1 MEGHHISQVRSDR
14 DGAPVLYKERV
25 TSVLKSCQFLPFAWV
40 LAVTVAGCSREPT
53 APEASR
59 EVSEASQVERA
70 SILLIT
76 LDTTRADRLGI
87 ETRQVDTPQ
96 LEALTARG
104 LYFTQAYST
113 TPTTLPSHTSMLTG
127 LYPTEHGIRENGR
140 RVSTE
145 LDLLPALLKDRGY
158 TTAAFVSGFPL
169 SGQFGL
175 ARGFDIYDDDFGA
188 ERTERTATETTDLA
202 MTFLKEE
209 TGTLFLWVHFFDP
222 HDPYEPPEPFRSQYP
237 DDPYAGEIA
246 YMDQEVGRL
255 IAAFEARFE
264 GRPRKVI
271 VIGDHGE
278 GLGDHGEELHGN
290 LLYQGAMRVPLIV
303 AGTDIVPGATDKA
316 VSVKQVFSTVLGWAG
331 GEKSGGL
338 LGEVEE
344 PVLAEA
350 LKPYLQY
357 GWQPQFMAIQ
367 DGIKVIRSGETEIYD
382 VRADPE
388 ETQNLAGQIEVSP
401 ELREAISTYSV
412 KALAAEDS
420 GQGELSQEA
429 REKLASLGYF
439 GSSSR
444 PTLRENA
451 PNPKDM
457 VHLYR
462 DLDVGAGYFI
472 RQEYEEAI
480 PVFSRISESDPGNF
494 MAALRLAVA
503 YSAVGNGKKAEETF
517 ERARA
522 IDPSSVDLRHYQ
534 AMHYLRSRQWEQ
546 AQPLFESV
554 LAETPDRLPA
564 LKGLTQIY
572 TRQGRIEDATR
583 LLEQIVQIMDSPG
596 LELARLGELRMAQ
609 GDTAGAIRAFEK
621 AREILG
627 KEFTFHLDLGV
638 LYLANR
644 QLTDSASSLDKVSTM
659 HPAYPMALFKRAQVS
674 VLLNEP
680 DRQQRVRQAWTMAD
694 ETTRP
699 LIEQEQLF
707 RDISFR

>member
-1 MEGHHISQVRSDR
+1 MRDSD
-14 DGAPVLYKERV
+14 AEK
-25 TSVLKSCQFLPFAWV
+25 
-40 LAVTVAGCSREPT
+40 
-53 APEASR
+53 
-59 EVSEASQVERA
+59 A

-76 LDTTRADRLGI
+76 LDTTRADRLGV

-140 RVSTE
+140 RVSE
-145 LDLLPALLKDRGY
+145 KVDLLPVLLKDRGY

-169 SGQFGL
+169 AAQFGL
-175 ARGFDIYDDDFGA
+175 ARGFDFYDDDFGPDRA
-188 ERTERTATETTDLA
+188 ERTATETTDLA
-202 MTFLKEE
+202 LVFLNEG
-209 TGTLFLWVHFFDP
+209 TGTLFLWVHYFDP
-222 HDPYEPPEPFRSQYP
+222 HDPYEPPEPFRTQYP
-237 DDPYAGEIA
+237 DDPYSGEIA
-246 YMDQEVGRL
+246 YMDQQVGRL
-255 IAAFEARFE
+255 VAAFEERFD
-264 GRPRKVI
+264 GQPRRI
-271 VIGDHGE
+271 VVVGDHGE
-278 GLGDHGEELHGN
+278 ALGDHGEALHGN
-290 LLYQGAMRVPLIV
+290 LLYQGAMRVPLII
-303 AGTDIVPGATDKA
+303 AGSDIGPGVVDQA
-316 VSVKQVFSTVLGWAG
+316 VSVRQVFATLLGWAG
-331 GEKSGGL
+331 GDQPGGL
-338 LGEVEE
+338 LDESRK

-357 GWQPQFMAIQ
+357 GWQPQFMAVQ

-382 VRADPE
+382 VVADPE
-388 ETQNLAGQIEVSP
+388 ETQNLAGQTELSP
-401 ELREAISTYSV
+401 ELREAITTYST
-412 KALAAEDS
+412 KALAEEAAS
-420 GQGELSQEA
+420 QAELSQEA

-444 PTLRENA
+444 PALRADA

-457 VHLYR
+457 VHLYG
-462 DLDVGAGYFI
+462 DLDVGAGHFI

-480 PVFSRISESDPGNF
+480 PVFARLSEADPDNF
-494 MAALRLAVA
+494 MVALRLAVA
-503 YSAVGNGKKAEETF
+503 YSAAGDPQKAEVAF
-517 ERARA
+517 ERAKA

-534 AMHYLRSRQWEQ
+534 AMHYLRSRQWDK

-554 LAETPDRLPA
+554 LAESPNRLPA

-572 TRQGRIEDATR
+572 TSQRRLEDATR

-596 LELARLGELRMAQ
+596 PELARLGELRMAQ

-621 AREILG
+621 SREILG
-627 KEFTFHLDLGV
+627 KGFTFHLDLGV

-644 QLTDSASSLDKVSTM
+644 QVAEAAASLDKVSTM
-659 HPAYPMALFKRAQVS
+659 HPAYPMALFKRAQAS
-674 VLLNEP
+674 VLLNEA
-680 DRQQRVRQAWTMAD
+680 DREQRVRQAWAMAD

-707 RDISFR
+707 RDIPFR